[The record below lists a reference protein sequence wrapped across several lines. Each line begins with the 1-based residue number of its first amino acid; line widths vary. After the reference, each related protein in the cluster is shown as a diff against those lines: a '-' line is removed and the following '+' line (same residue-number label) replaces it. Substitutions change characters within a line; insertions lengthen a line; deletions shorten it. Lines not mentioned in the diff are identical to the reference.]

1 MTNTDNMYAL
11 EKMYGQGVGMTDMQK
26 AVAND
31 KKNQLDTAARS
42 AAESVNKGWTL
53 RDKLTSQVAYEQ
65 GLADKAMEVANMYQP
80 TRNADQY
87 GATPQGV
94 NVSNE
99 EVAAIKAMGLPMT
112 MDSVMQ
118 LRTPTANA
126 DQMPQSAFNGIG
138 R

>member
-42 AAESVNKGWTL
+42 AAESVNKAWTL

-65 GLADKAMEVANMYQP
+65 GLADKAMEVASMYQP
-80 TRNADQY
+80 TRNTDQY
-87 GATPQGV
+87 GVTPQGV

-99 EVAAIKAMGLPMT
+99 EVAALRSMGLPLT
-112 MDSVMQ
+112 TDTVMM
-118 LRTPTANA
+118 LRSPSNNA
-126 DQMPQSAFNGIG
+126 DQMPGLSGY
-138 R
+138 